1 LDLGSDRLAG
11 DIALM
16 RRLTA
21 LAIAL
26 TAALSL
32 VLAAPPRAS
41 ACTSCPGSFQ
51 EFVHYNDRIV
61 LARYDGRVDGR
72 FVYHVLDV
80 LKGRSPATLRFKYDP
95 ADGLHP
101 PIGSRWL
108 FSTDVPPDGL
118 IRANA
123 VFRVSPNGAVTQTDD
138 IGEGRVEAPDTL
150 AGWYRAIARLP
161 DTSSATS
168 AEQAESAAGPRQ
180 SPAVPVTLIAV
191 AVLGAAATLRRL
203 ASNRVVMDPV
213 EVERT
218 GAAASATPC

>member
-1 LDLGSDRLAG
+1 
-11 DIALM
+11 M

-32 VLAAPPRAS
+32 VLAAPPSAS

-51 EFVHYNDRIV
+51 EFAHYNDRIV

-80 LKGRSPATLRFKYDP
+80 LKGRSPATIRFKYDP

-101 PIGSRWL
+101 PIGSRRL

-123 VFRVSPNGAVTQTDD
+123 VFRVSPNGAVTETDD

-150 AGWYRAIARLP
+150 AEWYRAIARLP
-161 DTSSATS
+161 DTATAASAD
-168 AEQAESAAGPRQ
+168 EEKFGDNPRQ
-180 SPAVPVTLIAV
+180 SPALLLIAV
-191 AVLGAAATLRRL
+191 AVLGAVGILRRL
-203 ASNRVVMDPV
+203 ASRRVVVDP
-213 EVERT
+213 R
-218 GAAASATPC
+218 GR